1 MARQT
6 GKSKK
11 EGKPGH
17 MFQLPNYPAPLEDC
31 DTPAELRAEIEKRLA
46 RDQLIEKP
54 KPNDGPVKITQCES
68 KRDIDVNGAKYKQ
81 LVHWYDYAYCAVS
94 RLYGE
99 SKDYPR
105 MPERDSNPVDGL
117 FLIVKWCRDAE
128 DDRATSSTVAQP
140 ASDQPKATEEK
151 ESKGASFLPGPLADS
166 LGVSTETV
174 KSHAEKVGVETPG
187 VGKKNFRYPEKDMVL
202 ILNSMKMGSDRRLRK
217 KAIERLESLDSPGL
231 KSDGN
236 TI

>member
-1 MARQT
+1 MLEKYDKNKLNKVK
-6 GKSKK
+6 GKKSK
-11 EGKPGH
+11 
-17 MFQLPNYPAPLEDC
+17 FVLEYEACVDIISELKSDK
-31 DTPAELRAEIEKRLA
+31 DT
-46 RDQLIEKP
+46 
-54 KPNDGPVKITQCES
+54 
-68 KRDIDVNGAKYKQ
+68 
-81 LVHWYDYAYCAVS
+81 
-94 RLYGE
+94 
-99 SKDYPR
+99 
-105 MPERDSNPVDGL
+105 
-117 FLIVKWCRDAE
+117 
-128 DDRATSSTVAQP
+128 
-140 ASDQPKATEEK
+140 
-151 ESKGASFLPGPLADS
+151 SFLPGPLADS